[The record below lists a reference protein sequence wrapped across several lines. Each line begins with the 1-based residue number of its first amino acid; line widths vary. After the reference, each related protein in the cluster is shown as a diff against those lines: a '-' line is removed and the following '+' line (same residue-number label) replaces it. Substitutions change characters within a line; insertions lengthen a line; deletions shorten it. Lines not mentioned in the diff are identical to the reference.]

1 MNSAKIKRLR
11 VKASVLVA
19 ADLLVETADLLVEEF
34 VALAAPIKRNTAGM
48 RWRRVIQCGGIAHAH
63 VRELQCDAH

>member
-1 MNSAKIKRLR
+1 MA
-11 VKASVLVA
+11 A
-19 ADLLVETADLLVEEF
+19 ADLLVEAAEF

-63 VRELQCDAH
+63 VRAFNYSVMLIK